1 MVFRGQV
8 RTLEAT
14 RSGIQSEGATPM
26 RAQITRNISGATLA
40 ALAAWTVLSSGTAA
54 RPATAPPTSAA
65 ARHREEWRRSRS
77 GAYKN
82 DFAELSRYR
91 AANAQLPPPA
101 ADESRVVFFGDSI
114 TEAWPL
120 ERAFPGKP
128 YVNRGISG
136 QTTSQL
142 LLRLREDV
150 IDLGARAVVILAGT
164 NDIAGNTGPI
174 SLEEIEENYEAM
186 AELARAHGVRVI
198 FSSILPVHNYT
209 RGSEQN
215 FEPRPM
221 EKIVALNSWLERY
234 CRANGLVYLDYFSA
248 MVDKHGLMRRYL
260 ADQGLHPNAAGYAVM
275 APLAARAIEQALAGA
290 EAAPEAPPRR

>member
-1 MVFRGQV
+1 
-8 RTLEAT
+8 
-14 RSGIQSEGATPM
+14 M
-26 RAQITRNISGATLA
+26 RARITRNMSGAILM
-40 ALAAWTVLSSGTAA
+40 ALAAWTVLASGAAA
-54 RPATAPPTSAA
+54 RPESVAPTSAA
-65 ARHREEWRRSRS
+65 VRHREEWRRNRS
-77 GAYKN
+77 GVYMN
-82 DFAELSRYR
+82 DFAELGRYR
-91 AANAQLPPPA
+91 AANARLPPPTVG
-101 ADESRVVFFGDSI
+101 ERRVVFFGDSI

-150 IDLGARAVVILAGT
+150 IDLGACAVVILAGT

-209 RGSEQN
+209 PGSEES
-215 FEPRPM
+215 FELRPP
-221 EKIVALNSWLERY
+221 EKIVALNRWLERY
-234 CRANGLVYLDYFSA
+234 CRASGLVYLDYFSA
-248 MVDKHGLMRRYL
+248 MVDEHGLMRREL

-275 APLAARAIEQALAGA
+275 APLAARALERALAGA
-290 EAAPEAPPRR
+290 GAAPQAPPRR